1 MLTAFEICKA
11 AYPGIP
17 DQIFLEYADLLPA
30 EAGALSAEFAQTDFF
45 FDAYKKK
52 LPAKIEDKINLSLYQ
67 FYYNI
72 EYQLNFLNPQN
83 SNNTESRIYQSDALY
98 IPVEVA
104 TNIYG
109 IGFGPAPDGNWST
122 VIKPKLFTKYDRR
135 LYSKVE
141 NKINFQFEPDGK
153 SFYYNYLSA
162 MHYDTVM
169 AYSGKGYL
177 LLSATAQK
185 IAFNGIE
192 TIVAMYENGVSLASV
207 DYQKAYS
214 FLTYINAYKK
224 FSTQIDAEKSLLT
237 NQAAASLAAYQQD
250 FKDRADR
257 EKTELQ
263 SKKLQIFLAIDN
275 EAKSAQ
281 RDFQNMLINAQNLRN
296 TLGGSL
302 G

>member
-1 MLTAFEICKA
+1 MLSAFEICKA

-30 EAGALSAEFAQTDFF
+30 EASALSAEFAATDTKFF
-45 FDAYKKK
+45 PIYKN
-52 LPAKIEDKINLSLYQ
+52 LRTSYPLAFQYVSGGTMPAKLSIQ
-67 FYYNI
+67 
-72 EYQLNFLNPQN
+72 QNFLNPQN
-83 SNNTESRIYQSDALY
+83 ANETRTAELGATYTEVHWARYYAG
-98 IPVEVA
+98 A
-104 TNIYG
+104 TGYAFEGTPNQG
-109 IGFGPAPDGNWST
+109 S
-122 VIKPKLFTKYDRR
+122 VIAVTKYDRR
-135 LYSKVE
+135 IFAEPQLQKTKEQAMPASIYSRGS
-141 NKINFQFEPDGK
+141 NWIQ
-153 SFYYNYLSA
+153 YYA
-162 MHYDTVM
+162 RVVVQT
-169 AYSGKGYL
+169 
-177 LLSATAQK
+177 LLSIKKLPYMGA
-185 IAFNGIE
+185 E
-192 TIVAMYENGVSLASV
+192 TIYALYENGVTIADV
-207 DYQKAYS
+207 DYARLS
-214 FLTYINAYKK
+214 AFVTYINAYKK

-263 SKKLQIFLAIDN
+263 SKKLQIFIAIDN

>member
-17 DQIFLEYADLLPA
+17 DAILNEYAELLPA
-30 EAGALSAEFAQTDFF
+30 EAAYITKDFQTANNVFWLAYHKLINAQNAAFTKVYNDGAAAGKSIPGATHRELFF
-45 FDAYKKK
+45 IKPANNQHRKTVQFSDAMENAIEVWVYQ
-52 LPAKIEDKINLSLYQ
+52 PAPITYE
-67 FYYNI
+67 YYWRHSEPIVVNVV
-72 EYQLNFLNPQN
+72 YD
-83 SNNTESRIYQSDALY
+83 SRIYANPQFVVNSRSGP
-98 IPVEVA
+98 IP
-104 TNIYG
+104 G
-109 IGFGPAPDGNWST
+109 ILLSMST
-122 VIKPKLFTKYDRR
+122 DRR
-135 LYSKVE
+135 QIKYVGRS
-141 NKINFQFEPDGK
+141 
-153 SFYYNYLSA
+153 
-162 MHYDTVM
+162 
-169 AYSGKGYL
+169 
-177 LLSATAQK
+177 SATAK
-185 IAFNGIE
+185 ITLDKLPYAGLSSLI
-192 TIVAMYENGVSLASV
+192 AMYENGVTLP
-207 DYQKAYS
+207 DINYEKAYS
-214 FLTYINAYKK
+214 FLTYVNAYKK

-263 SKKLQIFLAIDN
+263 SKKLQIFIAIDN

>member
-11 AYPGIP
+11 AYAGIP

-30 EAGALSAEFAQTDFF
+30 EASALSAEFAATDTKFF
-45 FDAYKKK
+45 SIYK
-52 LPAKIEDKINLSLYQ
+52 NLRTS
-67 FYYNI
+67 
-72 EYQLNFLNPQN
+72 YQLGFIFVSGGRIPSKLFIQQNFLNPQN
-83 SNNTESRIYQSDALY
+83 ANEAKSAEFSIAFTAYQWAY
-98 IPVEVA
+98 IGTGQNVPNYADPFQSSAIGA
-104 TNIYG
+104 T
-109 IGFGPAPDGNWST
+109 A
-122 VIKPKLFTKYDRR
+122 YDRR
-135 LYSKVE
+135 IFAQPNLAKVKEVQAIAELYTGNQSYRK
-141 NKINFQFEPDGK
+141 
-153 SFYYNYLSA
+153 FYA
-162 MHYDTVM
+162 RTIVQT
-169 AYSGKGYL
+169 L
-177 LLSATAQK
+177 LTIQK
-185 IAFNGIE
+185 LPYMGAE
-192 TIVAMYENGVSLASV
+192 TIYALYENGVTIADV
-207 DYQKAYS
+207 DYARLS
-214 FLTYINAYKK
+214 AFVTYINAYKK

-263 SKKLQIFLAIDN
+263 SKKLQIFIAIDN

>member
-17 DQIFLEYADLLPA
+17 EQIFLEYADLLPA
-30 EAGALSAEFAQTDFF
+30 EASALSAEFAASDAKFF
-45 FDAYKKK
+45 PIYKNLRTSYSMAFQYVSGGPMPSK
-52 LPAKIEDKINLSLYQ
+52 LFIQ
-67 FYYNI
+67 
-72 EYQLNFLNPQN
+72 QNFLNPQN
-83 SNNTESRIYQSDALY
+83 SAELQSYNSSFHFTEIHWVFYNPNTRSYSYEGNPFDNYANLDSR
-98 IPVEVA
+98 
-104 TNIYG
+104 
-109 IGFGPAPDGNWST
+109 
-122 VIKPKLFTKYDRR
+122 YDRR
-135 LYSKVE
+135 LFENVQAVKVKQTTAPATFYGNSYKGSQFYARIIIQVLLTA
-141 NKINFQFEPDGK
+141 NKKQYIG
-153 SFYYNYLSA
+153 A
-162 MHYDTVM
+162 
-169 AYSGKGYL
+169 
-177 LLSATAQK
+177 
-185 IAFNGIE
+185 E
-192 TIVAMYENGVSLASV
+192 TIYALYENGVTIAGV
-207 DYQKAYS
+207 DYARLS
-214 FLTYINAYKK
+214 AFVTYINAYKK

-263 SKKLQIFLAIDN
+263 SKRLQIFIAIDN

>member
-30 EAGALSAEFAQTDFF
+30 EASALSAEFAATDTKFF
-45 FDAYKKK
+45 GAWSKLLVNISQGFNAIPPWFDQRTAVYS
-52 LPAKIEDKINLSLYQ
+52 ATRIY
-67 FYYNI
+67 
-72 EYQLNFLNPQN
+72 LNPQN
-83 SNNTESRIYQSDALY
+83 QNEKISTRLVARFTASETGNRISVSPGFVDVGPHYQVDALINVIFDRRIYNNPTVKVQQVRYSPIAVNTNPNAQAY
-98 IPVEVA
+98 GSYVCRTTAA
-104 TNIYG
+104 TLIEIKKNQYAG
-109 IGFGPAPDGNWST
+109 IST
-122 VIKPKLFTKYDRR
+122 I
-135 LYSKVE
+135 
-141 NKINFQFEPDGK
+141 I
-153 SFYYNYLSA
+153 A
-162 MHYDTVM
+162 M
-169 AYSGKGYL
+169 A
-177 LLSATAQK
+177 
-185 IAFNGIE
+185 
-192 TIVAMYENGVSLASV
+192 ENGVKFLEFDYARAS
-207 DYQKAYS
+207 A
-214 FLTYINAYKK
+214 FLTYVNAYKK

-263 SKKLQIFLAIDN
+263 SKKLQIFIAIDN

>member
-30 EAGALSAEFAQTDFF
+30 EASALSAEFAATDTKFF
-45 FDAYKKK
+45 PIYKNLRTSYPLGFIFVSGGRMPSK
-52 LPAKIEDKINLSLYQ
+52 LFIQ
-67 FYYNI
+67 
-72 EYQLNFLNPQN
+72 QNFLNPQN
-83 SNNTESRIYQSDALY
+83 ANEVKRAEFSIAFTAYQWAY
-98 IPVEVA
+98 IGTGQNVPSYADPFQSSAIGA
-104 TNIYG
+104 T
-109 IGFGPAPDGNWST
+109 A
-122 VIKPKLFTKYDRR
+122 YDRR
-135 LYSKVE
+135 LFTQPNLAKVKE
-141 NKINFQFEPDGK
+141 VQAIAELYTGNQSWRK
-153 SFYYNYLSA
+153 FYA
-162 MHYDTVM
+162 RTIVQT
-169 AYSGKGYL
+169 L
-177 LLSATAQK
+177 LTIQK
-185 IAFNGIE
+185 LPYMGAE
-192 TIVAMYENGVSLASV
+192 TIYALYENGVTIADV
-207 DYQKAYS
+207 DYARLS
-214 FLTYINAYKK
+214 AFVTYINAYKK

-263 SKKLQIFLAIDN
+263 SKKLQIFIAIDN

>member
-17 DQIFLEYADLLPA
+17 DAILNEYGELLPA
-30 EAGALSAEFAQTDFF
+30 EASALSAEFAQTDFF

-98 IPVEVA
+98 IPVKVA

-153 SFYYNYLSA
+153 SFYYSYLSV
-162 MHYDTVM
+162 MNYDTVM
-169 AYSGKGYL
+169 AYSGQGYL

-224 FSTQIDAEKSLLT
+224 FSTEIDSERAYLQREAEAQLASYRQDYTDRAQREKS
-237 NQAAASLAAYQQD
+237 D
-250 FKDRADR
+250 
-257 EKTELQ
+257 LQ
-263 SKKLQIFLAIDN
+263 SKKIQMLMAIDN
-275 EAKSAQ
+275 DTKAAT
-281 RDFQNMLINAQNLRN
+281 RDFQNMLLNAQNLKQNLR
-296 TLGGSL
+296 GQIG
-302 G
+302 

>member
-1 MLTAFEICKA
+1 MLSAFEICKA

-98 IPVEVA
+98 VPVEVA

-153 SFYYNYLSA
+153 SFYYNILS
-162 MHYDTVM
+162 DTVL
-169 AYSGKGYL
+169 AYSGQGYL
-177 LLSATAQK
+177 ILSATAQK

-263 SKKLQIFLAIDN
+263 SKKLQIFIAIDN

>member
-30 EAGALSAEFAQTDFF
+30 EASALSAELAATDTKFF
-45 FDAYKKK
+45 QAWKNLRTSHVVNFMYSSGGAIPNK
-52 LPAKIEDKINLSLYQ
+52 LVVTQ
-67 FYYNI
+67 
-72 EYQLNFLNPQN
+72 NFLNPLNANETQSVEYSFHFN
-83 SNNTESRIYQSDALY
+83 EIHWVIYNVNARAYEFEGDPFDNYAKLYVNFDRRI
-98 IPVEVA
+98 
-104 TNIYG
+104 
-109 IGFGPAPDGNWST
+109 FGNPSAVKTKQTPAPG
-122 VIKPKLFTKYDRR
+122 
-135 LYSKVE
+135 
-141 NKINFQFEPDGK
+141 
-153 SFYYNYLSA
+153 SFYSNTWRGPQYYARIIILALLSIEKKP
-162 MHYDTVM
+162 
-169 AYSGKGYL
+169 YSG
-177 LLSATAQK
+177 LS
-185 IAFNGIE
+185 
-192 TIVAMYENGVSLASV
+192 TIVALYENGVTLPDV
-207 DYQKAYS
+207 NYEKAYS

-263 SKKLQIFLAIDN
+263 SKKLQIFIAIDN

>member
-1 MLTAFEICKA
+1 MTAYEICKA

-30 EAGALSAEFAQTDFF
+30 EASALSAEFAKTDFF
-45 FDAYKKK
+45 FNAYIQNA
-52 LPAKIEDKINLSLYQ
+52 PSNIETRFSINLGQYS
-67 FYYNI
+67 YNANF
-72 EYQLNFLNPQN
+72 ELNFLAPQN
-83 SNNTESRIYQSDALY
+83 SQHAETKVYDNPTLY
-98 IPVEVA
+98 VPIEIPA
-104 TNIYG
+104 NLYG
-109 IGFGPAPDGNWST
+109 IGSGPDALWVT
-122 VIKPKLFTKYDRR
+122 YIKPKLSTRYDRR
-135 LYSKVE
+135 LYSDVV
-141 NKINFQFEPDGK
+141 NNINIDTGQ
-153 SFYYNYLSA
+153 SFLIARASAARKNY
-162 MHYDTVM
+162 
-169 AYSGKGYL
+169 GG
-177 LLSATAQK
+177 
-185 IAFNGIE
+185 IAS
-192 TIVAMYENGVSLASV
+192 IVALYENGVTLPSV
-207 DYQKAYS
+207 DYEKAYS
-214 FLTYINAYKK
+214 FLTYVNSYKK

-263 SKKLQIFLAIDN
+263 SKKLQIFIAIDN

>member
-1 MLTAFEICKA
+1 MLSAFEICKA

-30 EAGALSAEFAQTDFF
+30 EASALSVEFAQTDLF

-109 IGFGPAPDGNWST
+109 IGVEFQPAPDGNWAT

-153 SFYYNYLSA
+153 SFYYNILS
-162 MHYDTVM
+162 DTVL
-169 AYSGKGYL
+169 AYSGQGYL
-177 LLSATAQK
+177 ILSATAQK

-263 SKKLQIFLAIDN
+263 SKKLQIFIAIDN

>member
-153 SFYYNYLSA
+153 SFYYNYLSI

-169 AYSGKGYL
+169 AYSGQGYL

-281 RDFQNMLINAQNLRN
+281 RDFQNMLINAQNVRN